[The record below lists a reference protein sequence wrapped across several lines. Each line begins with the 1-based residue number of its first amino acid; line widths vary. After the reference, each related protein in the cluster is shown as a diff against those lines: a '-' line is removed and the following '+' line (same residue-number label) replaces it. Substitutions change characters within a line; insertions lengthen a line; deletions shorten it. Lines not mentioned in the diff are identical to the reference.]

1 MKNIYREKE
10 QIFAAGLLLV
20 KDMGK
25 YWHFEKLNG
34 YQPLTLFY
42 TDFSVSEDYGAD
54 AVQETFEYCFQ
65 MAISSGIAPLT
76 ELVLVLMC
84 KAEEVSENDAALAK
98 IYEGFWKKVDDY
110 VCDNFKGY
118 KLYHY
123 YKILNLCRK
132 LK

>member
-1 MKNIYREKE
+1 MY
-10 QIFAAGLLLV
+10 AAHLLQV

-34 YQPLTLFY
+34 YQPMTLFY

-65 MAISSGIAPLT
+65 TAISSGIAPLT

-84 KAEEVSENDAALAK
+84 KAEEVSETDAALAK
-98 IYEGFWKKVDDY
+98 IYEGFWKKVDAY
-110 VCDNFKGY
+110 VQKNCKGY

-123 YKILNLCRK
+123 YKILNLCGK